1 MKTFIISIEEE
12 NSPRLNKFLSQPF
25 FQKDHLTYEKVGVKG
40 GDLSAKEYFEL
51 GVKGRSRPLSPSMV
65 GCTLSHL
72 EAMRKFLDSSED
84 FALILEDD
92 AILPN
97 DFSADLLE
105 QQLNQMQLSPQFLF
119 SIGGIQM
126 KECRKVRG
134 DIKDIKLLNASV
146 LEVHP
151 DFYHRICYTVSYVV
165 DREMA
170 KALIEYHKV
179 LRAAD
184 DWRYIPDMYPSS
196 RIYMAFIVDHPEL
209 EANVIDPSL
218 STIQAERVGS
228 TDVPVSKYGSSIRYN
243 IGKFL
248 WKKYPL

>member
-12 NSPRLNKFLSQPF
+12 NSARLNKFLNQPF
-25 FQKDHLTYEKVGVKG
+25 FQKDNLTFEKVGVKG

-105 QQLNQMQLSPQFLF
+105 QQLKQMQLSPQFLF

-134 DIKDIKLLNASV
+134 DIKDADSNPKCDTFV
-146 LEVHP
+146 
-151 DFYHRICYTVSYVV
+151 VS
-165 DREMA
+165 
-170 KALIEYHKV
+170 
-179 LRAAD
+179 
-184 DWRYIPDMYPSS
+184 
-196 RIYMAFIVDHPEL
+196 
-209 EANVIDPSL
+209 
-218 STIQAERVGS
+218 
-228 TDVPVSKYGSSIRYN
+228 
-243 IGKFL
+243 
-248 WKKYPL
+248 